1 MTGRAINKLVLN
13 KLSLF
18 SFLQTSERPSAL
30 LKKKKVA
37 HLFFFT
43 RVKRSFAQRDL
54 VPRTKTFLR
63 KINGFLGNFTT
74 LSWVG
79 KLAAVAFF
87 CIFRSFVILRFLRM
101 SSDFFR
107 PKMTFFRNEP
117 VANRDLDFA
126 NSRGFS
132 GRVLDVS
139 NRGVK
144 RFVVARIV
152 GSRVR

>member
-74 LSWVG
+74 LLGG
-79 KLAAVAFF
+79 KIGSRRILLHFSEFCDFAISPNVFGFF
-87 CIFRSFVILRFLRM
+87 SPQN
-101 SSDFFR
+101 DFFSER
-107 PKMTFFRNEP
+107 TCRE
-117 VANRDLDFA
+117 
-126 NSRGFS
+126 S
-132 GRVLDVS
+132 
-139 NRGVK
+139 
-144 RFVVARIV
+144 
-152 GSRVR
+152 